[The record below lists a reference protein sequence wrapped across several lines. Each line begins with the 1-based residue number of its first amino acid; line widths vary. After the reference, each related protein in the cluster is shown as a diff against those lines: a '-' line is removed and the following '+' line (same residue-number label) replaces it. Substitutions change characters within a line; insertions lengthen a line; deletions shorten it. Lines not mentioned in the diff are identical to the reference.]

1 MTSAGAA
8 QSKKRRVAVTG
19 LGIVSPYGGTLEDF
33 FERILRGESAL
44 RHYATDDKPQ
54 PISIPAVRCADF
66 DAEAALG
73 RPLAAS
79 TDRFSQLA
87 LAAAFEAWERAGF
100 QRNSDNTV
108 GNPDAGVYWGTAL
121 GGVIAYER
129 GYRDLW
135 HHGRNRLSPLTVLM
149 GMNNGASAN
158 ISIQLGLGNASQS
171 FTVAC
176 ASASS
181 AIGEAYRRIRDGEA
195 TIMLTGGSDAPLAYG
210 VVRAWDAM
218 RVLASGDEASAPSA
232 CRPFSADRRGLVLG
246 EGAAA
251 MVLEEWEHAVARK
264 APILA
269 ELAGYGTSSDHAHL
283 VRPEPEGQARAIR
296 LALAD
301 ADLQPGD
308 IGYVNAHGTGTR
320 EGDPA
325 EIEALREVFGTHAER
340 LAVSATKSVH
350 GHLMGAAGA
359 IEALITVLALQHD
372 AIPPTAHVSEIDPAC
387 TGVRHVTDAALTG
400 SGLRAALS
408 NSFAFGGSNTV
419 LAFRAAD
426 AVATAAPA
434 PSPLSTH

>member
-1 MTSAGAA
+1 MTTAA
-8 QSKKRRVAVTG
+8 EKTGKRRVAVTG

-33 FERILRGESAL
+33 FERILRGESAV
-44 RHYATDDKPQ
+44 RHYLTDDQPQ
-54 PISIPAVRCADF
+54 PLSIPAVRCAEF
-66 DAEAALG
+66 DPNAALG
-73 RPLAAS
+73 RPLAA
-79 TDRFSQLA
+79 TQDRFSQMA

-100 QRNSDNTV
+100 SRENVQ

-121 GGVIAYER
+121 GGVLAFER

-135 HHGRNRLSPLTVLM
+135 QHGRTRLSPMTVVM
-149 GMNNGASAN
+149 GMNNSASAN
-158 ISIQLGLGNASQS
+158 ISIQLGLGNASQT

-195 TIMLTGGSDAPLAYG
+195 RIMLTGGSDAPLAYG

-218 RVLASGDEASAPSA
+218 RVLAPGDAETASRA
-232 CRPFSADRRGLVLG
+232 CRPFSDDRCGLVLG

-251 MVLEEWEHAVARK
+251 MVLEEWDHAVARG

-269 ELAGYGTSSDHAHL
+269 ELAGYGTSSDHTHL
-283 VRPEPEGQARAIR
+283 VRPQPEGQVRAIH

-301 ADLQPGD
+301 AGMQPHEV
-308 IGYVNAHGTGTR
+308 GYVNAHGTGTS

-325 EIEALREVFGTHAER
+325 EIEALRTVFGAHAEQ

-372 AIPPTAHVSEIDPAC
+372 AIPPTAHVNQIDASC
-387 TGVRHVTDAALTG
+387 SGVRHITDAALTD
-400 SGLRAALS
+400 SGLQAAIC

-419 LAFRAAD
+419 LAFRAAR
-426 AVATAAPA
+426 AV
-434 PSPLSTH
+434 

>member
-1 MTSAGAA
+1 MTATAA
-8 QSKKRRVAVTG
+8 KTDKRRVAVTG

-33 FERILRGESAL
+33 FERVLRGESAV
-44 RHYATDDKPQ
+44 RHYLTDDQPQ
-54 PISIPAVRCADF
+54 PLSIPAVHCADF
-66 DAEAALG
+66 DPVQALG
-73 RPLAAS
+73 RPLAGGL
-79 TDRFSQLA
+79 DRFSQMA

-100 QRNSDNTV
+100 SRTHV
-108 GNPDAGVYWGTAL
+108 EGNPDAGVYWGTAL
-121 GGVIAYER
+121 GGVMSFER

-135 HHGRNRLSPLTVLM
+135 QNGRTRLSPMTVVM
-149 GMNNGASAN
+149 AMNNSASAN

-218 RVLASGDEASAPSA
+218 RVLAPGDADSAPRA
-232 CRPFSADRRGLVLG
+232 CRPFSDDRNGLVLG

-251 MVLEEWEHAVARK
+251 MVLEEWDHAVARK

-283 VRPEPEGQARAIR
+283 VRPQPQGQVRALQ

-301 ADLQPGD
+301 AGMSPHEV
-308 IGYVNAHGTGTR
+308 GYVNAHGTGTT

-325 EIEALREVFGTHAER
+325 EIEALRSFFGEHAAN
-340 LAVSATKSVH
+340 LPVSATKSVH

-359 IEALITVLALQHD
+359 IEALITILALQHD
-372 AIPPTAHVSEIDPAC
+372 AIPPTAHVNRIDPAC
-387 TGVRHVTDAALTG
+387 SGVRHITDGPLSG
-400 SGLRAALS
+400 SGLQAAIS

-419 LAFRAAD
+419 LAFRS
-426 AVATAAPA
+426 VRAT
-434 PSPLSTH
+434 

>member
-1 MTSAGAA
+1 MTVAA
-8 QSKKRRVAVTG
+8 AKTGKRRVAVTG
-19 LGIVSPYGGTLEDF
+19 LGIVSPFGGTLEDF
-33 FERILRGESAL
+33 FERILRGESAV
-44 RHYATDDKPQ
+44 RHYLMDEQPQ
-54 PISIPAVRCADF
+54 AISIPAVRCIDF
-66 DAEAALG
+66 DPNAALG
-73 RPLAAS
+73 RPLAS
-79 TDRFSQLA
+79 SQDRFSQLA

-100 QRNSDNTV
+100 SREEV
-108 GNPDAGVYWGTAL
+108 HGNPDAGVYWGTAL
-121 GGVIAYER
+121 GGVMALER

-135 HHGRNRLSPLTVLM
+135 QNGRTRLSPMTVVM
-149 GMNNGASAN
+149 GMNNSAAAN

-195 TIMLTGGSDAPLAYG
+195 TIMLSGGSDATLAYG

-218 RVLASGDEASAPSA
+218 GVLAPGDAETSPRA
-232 CRPFSADRRGLVLG
+232 CRPFSDDRSGLVLG

-251 MVLEEWEHAVARK
+251 MVLEEWDHAVARN

-269 ELAGYGTSSDHAHL
+269 ELAGYGTSSDHTHL
-283 VRPEPEGQARAIR
+283 VRPAPEGQVRAMR

-301 ADLQPGD
+301 AGLQPHEV
-308 IGYVNAHGTGTR
+308 GYVNAHGTGTQ

-325 EIEALREVFGTHAER
+325 EIEALRTVFGTHAEN

-359 IEALITVLALQHD
+359 IEALITILALKHD
-372 AIPPTAHVSEIDPAC
+372 AIPPTAHVNQIDPAC
-387 TGVRHVTDAALTG
+387 GGVRHITDAALTD
-400 SGLRAALS
+400 SGLQAAIS

-419 LAFRAAD
+419 LAFRSVR
-426 AVATAAPA
+426 AV
-434 PSPLSTH
+434 

>member
-1 MTSAGAA
+1 VTAAAAKAG
-8 QSKKRRVAVTG
+8 QRRVAVTG

-33 FERILRGESAL
+33 FERVLRGESAV
-44 RHYATDDKPQ
+44 RHYVTDDQPQ
-54 PISIPAVRCADF
+54 PLSIPAVRCADF
-66 DAEAALG
+66 DANAALG
-73 RPLAAS
+73 RPLAA
-79 TDRFSQLA
+79 TQDRFSQLA

-100 QRNSDNTV
+100 KRDAV

-121 GGVIAYER
+121 GGVMAFER

-135 HHGRNRLSPLTVLM
+135 QNGRTRLSPMTVVM
-149 GMNNGASAN
+149 GMNNSASAN

-195 TIMLTGGSDAPLAYG
+195 AIMLTGGSDAPLAYG

-218 RVLASGDEASAPSA
+218 RVLAPGDAETSPRA
-232 CRPFSADRRGLVLG
+232 CRPFSDDRSGLVLG

-251 MVLEEWEHAVARK
+251 MVLEEWDHAVARG

-269 ELAGYGTSSDHAHL
+269 ELAGYGTSSDHTHL
-283 VRPEPEGQARAIR
+283 VRPQPEGQVRAMH

-301 ADLQPGD
+301 AGMQPHEV
-308 IGYVNAHGTGTR
+308 GYVNAHGTGTS

-325 EIEALREVFGTHAER
+325 EIEALRSVFGTQAEH

-359 IEALITVLALQHD
+359 IEALITILALKHD
-372 AIPPTAHVSEIDPAC
+372 AIPPTAHVNQIDPAC
-387 TGVRHVTDAALTG
+387 RGVRHITDAALIG
-400 SGLRAALS
+400 SGLQAALS

-419 LAFRAAD
+419 LAFRSVRA
-426 AVATAAPA
+426 
-434 PSPLSTH
+434 L

>member
-1 MTSAGAA
+1 MTS
-8 QSKKRRVAVTG
+8 SSKRRVAVTG
-19 LGIVSPYGGTLEDF
+19 LGIVSPYGGSLEDF
-33 FERILRGESAL
+33 FARVLKGESAV
-44 RHYATDDKPQ
+44 RHYETDDKPQ
-54 PISIPAVRCADF
+54 GLSIPAVRCTEF
-66 DAEAALG
+66 NAENAIG

-79 TDRFSQLA
+79 MDRFSQLA
-87 LAAAFEAWERAGF
+87 VAAAFDAWAHAGLP
-100 QRNSDNTV
+100 RYPD

-121 GGVIAYER
+121 GGVLAYDR

-135 HHGRNRLSPLTVLM
+135 HNGRSRLSPLTVLM
-149 GMNNGASAN
+149 GMNNAASAN
-158 ISIQLGLGNASQS
+158 ISIHLGLGNASQS

-218 RVLASGDEASAPSA
+218 RVLAPGDAASSPGA
-232 CRPFSADRRGLVLG
+232 CRPFSDDRCGLVLG

-251 MVLEEWEHAVARK
+251 LVLEEWDHAVARK
-264 APILA
+264 APIIC
-269 ELAGYGTSSDHAHL
+269 ELAGYGTSSDHTHL
-283 VRPEPEGQARAIR
+283 VRPQPEGQVRATH

-301 ADLQPGD
+301 AGLQSD
-308 IGYVNAHGTGTR
+308 EIGYVNAHGTGTL

-325 EIEALREVFGTHAER
+325 EIQALREVFGAHAEN

-359 IEALITVLALQHD
+359 IEALITVMALQQD
-372 AIPPTAHVSEIDPAC
+372 AIPPTANVNNIDPSCA
-387 TGVRHVTDAALTG
+387 GVRHITSEALTG

-419 LAFRAAD
+419 LAFRSAA
-426 AVATAAPA
+426 
-434 PSPLSTH
+434 

>member
-1 MTSAGAA
+1 MTLRAA
-8 QSKKRRVAVTG
+8 APGKRRVAVTG

-33 FERILRGESAL
+33 FARVLRGESAL
-44 RHYATDDKPQ
+44 RHYQTDDKPE
-54 PISIPAVRCADF
+54 PLSIPAVHCADF
-66 DAEAALG
+66 DPVQALG
-73 RPLAAS
+73 RPLAGGL
-79 TDRFSQLA
+79 DRFSQLG

-100 QRNSDNTV
+100 SRDNPV

-121 GGVIAYER
+121 GGVTAFER

-135 HHGRNRLSPLTVLM
+135 HHGRSRLSPMTVVM
-149 GMNNGASAN
+149 GMNNSASAN

-218 RVLASGDEASAPSA
+218 RVLAPGDADTSAGA
-232 CRPFSADRRGLVLG
+232 CRPFSDDRQGLVLG

-251 MVLEEWEHAVARK
+251 MVLEEWDHAIARG

-269 ELAGYGTSSDHAHL
+269 ELAGYGTSSDHSHL
-283 VRPEPEGQARAIR
+283 VRPEPAGQVRAIR
-296 LALAD
+296 LALED
-301 ADLQPGD
+301 AGLQPED
-308 IGYVNAHGTGTR
+308 VGYVNAHGTGTR

-325 EIEALREVFGTHAER
+325 EIQALREVFGAHAEQ

-350 GHLMGAAGA
+350 AHLMGAAGA
-359 IEALITVLALQHD
+359 IEALITVMALQHD
-372 AIPPTAHVSEIDPAC
+372 AIPPTAHVKHIDPAC
-387 TGVRHVTDAALTG
+387 AGVRHVIGAAL
-400 SGLRAALS
+400 SGNGLCAALS

-426 AVATAAPA
+426 AARQAPA
-434 PSPLSTH
+434 H